1 MAQTNSKDPVRLRRR
16 TVKNGRQSL
25 YLDIYIDGRRSY
37 EYLKL
42 YLEPERTSEDRR
54 RNQQTLMFAE
64 AVRARRIV
72 DLQND
77 RFGFEGRY
85 RVDTPFFGFFERMI
99 EERSAEAADSAGN
112 AGNWRSCLVHLRAY
126 AGREDITFRDV
137 TPEWCGGFRRYLEK
151 EASNRSR
158 MDGRGEFTERVPLEA
173 SSRQSYW
180 TKFKA
185 CLHAAVDKRIIPED
199 PSRGIKGFK
208 VDQAERPYLT
218 IEEVRSMA
226 ATPCRHESLRRA
238 FLFSCLTG
246 LRKSDILKLR
256 WRDVQRQG
264 EFTRIIFR
272 QKKTKGLEYLDL
284 SPEAVQFMGERR
296 GADDLVFKDFR
307 YSKASNDELRL
318 WAAHAG
324 VRKHIS
330 FHCGRH
336 TFAVMMLD
344 LGADIYTVSKLLGHR
359 ELRTTQVYAALLDKK
374 KQAAVSMI
382 PSLGLEG

>member
-1 MAQTNSKDPVRLRRR
+1 MAQTNSKEPVRLRRR

-25 YLDIYIDGRRSY
+25 YLDIYIGGKRSY

-54 RNQQTLMFAE
+54 KNQQTLMLAE
-64 AVRARRIV
+64 AVRARRIL

-85 RVDTPFFGFFERMI
+85 RVDTPFFAFFEQMI
-99 EERSAEAADSAGN
+99 EERSAEAADSVGN
-112 AGNWRSCLVHLRAY
+112 AGNWRSCLLHIRSY

-137 TPEWCGGFRRYLEK
+137 TPEWCEGLRRYLEK
-151 EASNRSR
+151 EASSRSHA
-158 MDGRGEFTERVPLEA
+158 GSVPLA
-173 SSRQSYW
+173 QSSRQSYW

-185 CLHAAVDKRIIPED
+185 CLHAAVDKRIIPDD

-208 VDQAERPYLT
+208 VEQAERPYLT

-226 ATPCRHESLRRA
+226 ATPSRHPGLRRA

-264 EFTRIIFR
+264 DFTRIIFR

-284 SPEAVQFMGERR
+284 SPEAVQFMGER
-296 GADDLVFKDFR
+296 GGSDELVFKDFS
-307 YSKASNDELRL
+307 YSRASNDELRL

>member
-54 RNQQTLMFAE
+54 KNQQTLMFAE
-64 AVRARRIV
+64 AVRARRIL

-77 RFGFEGRY
+77 RFGFDVRY
-85 RVDTPFFGFFERMI
+85 RVETPFFEFLERII
-99 EERSAEAADSAGN
+99 EERSAEAADSSGN
-112 AGNWRSCLVHLRAY
+112 IYNWRGCLMHLRTY
-126 AGREDITFRDV
+126 AGREDLTFRDV
-137 TPEWCGGFRRYLEK
+137 TPEWCEGFRRYLEK
-151 EASNRSR
+151 EASNRSH
-158 MDGRGEFTERVPLEA
+158 MNGRGEFTSHIPLEA

-185 CLHAAVDKRIIPED
+185 CLHAAVDKRIIPDD

-208 VDQAERPYLT
+208 VEQAERPYLT

-226 ATPCRHESLRRA
+226 ATPCRHPGLRRA

-246 LRKSDILKLR
+246 IRKSDIMKLR

-307 YSKASNDELRL
+307 YHCASNDELRL